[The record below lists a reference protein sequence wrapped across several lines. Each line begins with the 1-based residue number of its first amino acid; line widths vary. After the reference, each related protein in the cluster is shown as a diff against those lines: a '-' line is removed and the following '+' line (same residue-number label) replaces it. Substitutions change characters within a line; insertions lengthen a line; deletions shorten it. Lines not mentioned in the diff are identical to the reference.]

1 MDSISRNSRKSPL
14 LRDLRRARSYG
25 IYGIRARSYGIYA
38 DVTGACAGRIR
49 PILGVG
55 PLPVRHPSRIRVA
68 SESLCPLFAQIPG
81 GGGAAPG
88 PVESKPSLP
97 LRGPG
102 QVLSSSSLQSAP
114 MELTFHPE
122 AKGRA
127 KSRVPPRKMGRIRSI
142 GAAAARPA
150 RRSGRPPN
158 PLGRGIVGRG
168 PRRVPGSR
176 ACALAAAAAAAWRR
190 DVASESRESKCL
202 LRCAAVRVDCV

>member
-55 PLPVRHPSRIRVA
+55 PLPVPHPSRIRVA

-114 MELTFHPE
+114 MELTFHPYSRPT
-122 AKGRA
+122 AGASLRCRSGSWAASDRSARPPSGQRA
-127 KSRVPPRKMGRIRSI
+127 GAGAPKIHF
-142 GAAAARPA
+142 GAASWAAGHSWSP
-150 RRSGRPPN
+150 
-158 PLGRGIVGRG
+158 
-168 PRRVPGSR
+168 
-176 ACALAAAAAAAWRR
+176 
-190 DVASESRESKCL
+190 
-202 LRCAAVRVDCV
+202 AAVRARLLLLLLLRDGAMWPVRARNGNAV